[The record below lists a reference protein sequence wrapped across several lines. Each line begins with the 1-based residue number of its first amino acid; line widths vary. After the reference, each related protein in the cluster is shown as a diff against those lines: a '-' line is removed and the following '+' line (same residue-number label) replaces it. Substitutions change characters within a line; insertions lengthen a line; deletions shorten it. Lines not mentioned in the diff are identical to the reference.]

1 MPRYYFNIYDGVDI
15 LDDVGTEL
23 PDAVFARRE
32 AIRYSGAILEDEAER
47 LSLGEE
53 WRMEVL
59 DGTGLMLFCL
69 NFMVTASPAVSP
81 PLMPSR

>member
-1 MPRYYFNIYDGVDI
+1 MPRYYFNICDGVDI

-53 WRMEVL
+53 WRMELL
-59 DGTGLMLFCL
+59 DNTGLMLFCL
-69 NFMVTASPAVSP
+69 NFMVTA
-81 PLMPSR
+81 